1 MPYMSCLSFCCCLT
15 ASTCVCLL
23 TFFALHSANA
33 DDGAAR
39 PWSTVF
45 APLSALAGVV
55 LLALCAAPLTLPP
68 SAQPTARVWGTWGLG
83 ALATLLF
90 IQRLAAT
97 ADGGTWALALAPLGG
112 MLLVRAC
119 TLPPEPLAA
128 HGAPEALGLGCWR
141 LLARLELPLGGLSLL
156 LLHGQLAA
164 PGSLGSGWWAVA
176 LPLLALEAMSLAAGL
191 RALSST
197 TAISSPPPARV
208 VSTRT
213 HARGPLTLHIRSLSP
228 LSHASCPP
236 RAYLSLSTVRGSCRM
251 GP

>member
-90 IQRLAAT
+90 TAT

-164 PGSLGSGWWAVA
+164 PESLGSGWWAVA